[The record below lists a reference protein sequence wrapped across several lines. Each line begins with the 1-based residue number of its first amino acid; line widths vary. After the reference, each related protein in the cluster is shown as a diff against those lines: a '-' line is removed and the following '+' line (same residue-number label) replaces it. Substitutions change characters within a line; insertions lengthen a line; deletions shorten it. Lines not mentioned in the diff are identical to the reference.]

1 MYIQGFV
8 IPVPEGKKE
17 SYRALA
23 EEVNAMFGEYGA
35 TEIIEAWEEDV
46 PDGSQTDFRKAVNAR
61 PGEKIVFSWVIWP
74 DKAKFDE
81 AHARI
86 SQDERMKGPP
96 PDMPF
101 DGKRMIFGGFSP
113 IYTLGR

>member
-8 IPVPEGKKE
+8 IPVPEGNKD
-17 SYRALA
+17 SYRAMA
-23 EEVNAMFGEYGA
+23 EAMNAIFGEYGA
-35 TEIIEAWEEDV
+35 IEIVEAWEEDV
-46 PDGSQTDFRKAVNAR
+46 PDGEHTDFRKAVNAA

-74 DKAKFDE
+74 DKATFDE
-81 AHARI
+81 AHEKIWR
-86 SQDERMKGPP
+86 DERMKEPP
-96 PDMPF
+96 SGMPF